1 MGLLGVGREEAT
13 MSTTNPLLARMKAD
27 ERREVGGVQVDIAK
41 TGNVRVK
48 RMIYPPGFNFDVH
61 LKTVVGT
68 DLCMHAHVGF
78 MAHGQINVRFA
89 DGCVVEYKAPQF
101 VAVEPGHQGWVVGD
115 EPAVLIDFDFE
126 GDTVE
131 RLGVPGHKHT

>member
-1 MGLLGVGREEAT
+1 
-13 MSTTNPLLARMKAD
+13 MSTTNPLLAPMKAD
-27 ERREVGGVQVDIAK
+27 EHRDVGGVQVDITKA
-41 TGNVRVK
+41 GNVRVK
-48 RMIYPPGFNFDVH
+48 RMIYPPGFNLDAH

-101 VAVEPGHQGWVVGD
+101 VAVEPGHQG
-115 EPAVLIDFDFE
+115 
-126 GDTVE
+126 
-131 RLGVPGHKHT
+131 